1 MIRQD
6 TIRVTGTQLHI
17 RFASALD
24 PAGLNVLSLANGLAL
39 RRQERSVVAGF
50 DGATN
55 VLGTFA
61 NERQAE
67 DALDAIHRTLQ
78 RHARREGLLRWMRG
92 AMKYAALPFGLI
104 LLGMAL
110 NAEVKPSGPLPV
122 PAMPM
127 PLAPPP
133 PTTPIAATTGP
144 EVSASAIASALQKG
158 AESGK
163 YAVRLGNAKAGAP
176 LYVFEDPLC
185 PHCQEF
191 APTLDA
197 LAKQRPVY
205 IFPVSVIGGA
215 ASKAL
220 AAKVICEASS
230 GREAKWNQALHGV
243 LSAASGTDTAG
254 CGEAGVAANDEIFA
268 MMGLRF
274 TPTVFDATGRMLPP
288 EQDMSPAGID
298 RWLTKG

>member
-1 MIRQD
+1 MTRQD
-6 TIRVTGTQLHI
+6 TIRVAGTQLHV
-17 RFASALD
+17 RFASAVD
-24 PAGLNVLSLANGLAL
+24 PVGVSILNLAEGLTL
-39 RRQERSVVAGF
+39 RRKGSSIMVGHAG
-50 DGATN
+50 AAQ
-55 VLGTFA
+55 VLETFA
-61 NERQAE
+61 NDRQAD
-67 DALDAIHRTLQ
+67 DALDAVHRALR
-78 RHARREGLLRWMRG
+78 RHLRRESVLRWMRG

-110 NAEVKPSGPLPV
+110 NAEIKPSTPLPPPV
-122 PAMPM
+122 PAL
-127 PLAPPP
+127 PLNLPQQ
-133 PTTPIAATTGP
+133 PTQPVASSGP
-144 EVSASAIASALQKG
+144 EISPAAIASALQKG

-163 YAVRLGNAKAGAP
+163 YAVRLGKAKSGAP

-220 AAKVICEASS
+220 AAKVICEPTA
-230 GREAKWNQALHGV
+230 GRESKWDQALHGV
-243 LSAASGTDTAG
+243 LGASGADTSG
-254 CGEAGVAANDEIFA
+254 CGTEGATANDDIFA
-268 MMGLRF
+268 AMGLRF
-274 TPTVFDATGRMLPP
+274 TPTVFDSSGRMLPP
-288 EQDMSPAGID
+288 DQDMSAAGID